1 MIKKFEQFVLENFG
15 KDINTN
21 NIKHTHDVNKN
32 EIKRKRFI
40 TRLQPNLDK
49 IVEAIEDVLN
59 DIEFAE
65 RIGGDKLNFDDCVLS
80 FDFDINLGN
89 QTYNIFDAEF
99 EIKSYLGDTKKERGF
114 TDATYTLL
122 SFSIGDENDEDCYA
136 TNDELGITFKTYKDL
151 FEPYN
156 VEFDY
161 DEYDY
166 APTSVA
172 SVFQYYNK

>member
-21 NIKHTHDVNKN
+21 NIKPTHDVDEN

-59 DIEFAE
+59 DIEFAKK
-65 RIGGDKLNFDDCVLS
+65 IGEDILDFDDGILYKE
-80 FDFDINLGN
+80 FDINLGK
-89 QTYNIFDAEF
+89 QTYNIFEAEI
-99 EIKSYLGDTKKERGF
+99 EIKSFLGDSKKERGS

-172 SVFQYYNK
+172 SVFQ